1 MRSAHTPRSR
11 LATWWRTTDPP
22 TPLLT
27 IKPTRAGSAPSRGRR
42 WSTRVGLGARRP
54 VRTAAVKSVR
64 RCIRCAAGSTGSGC
78 EASAALAAP
87 RRQNRAARAG
97 AHAKPEAVSLGS
109 TPVVG
114 LERTLRHEVTP
125 DLAQG
130 RSRWSWWFGAGK
142 CGKRDWRGWGQPP
155 PGRHA
160 ATYRTSR
167 SGGSVKLTTGHIPG
181 KSPARL
187 ARDKPHTVSD
197 IRPGVGETRRPR
209 VATVSSGCRVGLWTT
224 TGRGNSHPVASA
236 GPVAPVLPTHS
247 LWMNVWI

>member
-11 LATWWRTTDPP
+11 RATWWRTTDPP

-27 IKPTRAGSAPSRGRR
+27 ISPTRAGSAPSRGRT

-87 RRQNRAARAG
+87 RGEDRATSAG
-97 AHAKPEAVSLGS
+97 AHAKPETVGLGP
-109 TPVVG
+109 TTVVG

-130 RSRWSWWFGAGK
+130 RSRWFWWFEGGGSPHRADIQRPTVHRAAGGRSNW
-142 CGKRDWRGWGQPP
+142 CQPDP
-155 PGRHA
+155 PDANR
-160 ATYRTSR
+160 TPSQTSR
-167 SGGSVKLTTGHIPG
+167 SGWGRHADPWSLRCPVVVR
-181 KSPARL
+181 RL
-187 ARDKPHTVSD
+187 LQSLLIGCGQPLDAGTHT
-197 IRPGVGETRRPR
+197 R
-209 VATVSSGCRVGLWTT
+209 
-224 TGRGNSHPVASA
+224 
-236 GPVAPVLPTHS
+236 
-247 LWMNVWI
+247 